1 MAKSTNIV
9 KRRVDGYSRF
19 RVILGKDEK
28 ILSTRLLVRSA
39 GIEPTTLG
47 FGDRYSIQL
56 SYERITTTAY
66 GIINIMPKRAL

>member
-1 MAKSTNIV
+1 M
-9 KRRVDGYSRF
+9 
-19 RVILGKDEK
+19 LGSAE
-28 ILSTRLLVRSA
+28 IRGLVRSA

-56 SYERITTTAY
+56 SYERIITTAY